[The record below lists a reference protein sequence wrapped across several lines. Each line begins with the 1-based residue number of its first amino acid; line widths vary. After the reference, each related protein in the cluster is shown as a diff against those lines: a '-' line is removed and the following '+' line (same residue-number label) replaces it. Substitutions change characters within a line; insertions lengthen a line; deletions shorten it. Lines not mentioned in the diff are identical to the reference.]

1 MTRSQAIRLRAELIA
16 ALAWCDEALREV
28 RRMRAQAAP
37 NPHAAAQ
44 SEGSK

>member
-1 MTRSQAIRLRAELIA
+1 MTRSRAIRLRA

-28 RRMRAQAAP
+28 RGMDAQVTP

>member
-1 MTRSQAIRLRAELIA
+1 MTRSRAIRLRA

-28 RRMRAQAAP
+28 RGMRAQVAP
-37 NPHAAAQ
+37 NPHAPRQ